1 MHRRDSGPCPAR
13 AARDQFAALLP
24 VYERVLGPEHPETL
38 TARGHVAF
46 WTGQAGDP
54 AAARD
59 QFAVLLPI
67 REQMS
72 GPEHPDTL
80 YIRQEV
86 ARWTGQV
93 GGIN

>member
-1 MHRRDSGPCPAR
+1 M
-13 AARDQFAALLP
+13 
-24 VYERVLGPEHPETL
+24 

-46 WTGQAGDP
+46 WTGQAGNR

-59 QFAVLLPI
+59 EFAVLLPI

-86 ARWTGQV
+86 ARWDWTSGRHKPNSPCAAADVAPGARVEVSDTGAV
-93 GGIN
+93 EAE